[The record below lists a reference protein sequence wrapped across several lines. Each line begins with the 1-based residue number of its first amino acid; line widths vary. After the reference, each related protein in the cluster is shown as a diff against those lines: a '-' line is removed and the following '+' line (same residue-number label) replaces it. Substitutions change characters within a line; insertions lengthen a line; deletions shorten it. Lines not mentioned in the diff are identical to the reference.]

1 MSQHLMPK
9 KLKLTGSVKIY
20 HIFLNQH
27 QKKVVVSI
35 IGDWN
40 AKVGS
45 QEILRKQAS
54 LVFEYKMNLGK
65 GWHSSVNRTL
75 VIENTLFQQC
85 KRQFYTWTSP
95 DGQYRNQ
102 TDYLLHSQRW
112 KSSTQSAKIRCK
124 ADWGSDHELLAKFR
138 FKLKKVGKTTRKIC
152 VPVKKHQLELDM

>member
-1 MSQHLMPK
+1 
-9 KLKLTGSVKIY
+9 
-20 HIFLNQH
+20 
-27 QKKVVVSI
+27 
-35 IGDWN
+35 
-40 AKVGS
+40 
-45 QEILRKQAS
+45 
-54 LVFEYKMNLGK
+54 MNLGK

-85 KRQFYTWTSP
+85 KRQFYAWTSP

-102 TDYLLHSQRW
+102 TDDLLHSQRW

-152 VPVKKHQLELDM
+152 VPVKKHQLELDMEYLTDSKLGKEYNKALHCHPAYLTYIQSKSCKMDEPQTRIKIAGEISTPSDMQMIPL